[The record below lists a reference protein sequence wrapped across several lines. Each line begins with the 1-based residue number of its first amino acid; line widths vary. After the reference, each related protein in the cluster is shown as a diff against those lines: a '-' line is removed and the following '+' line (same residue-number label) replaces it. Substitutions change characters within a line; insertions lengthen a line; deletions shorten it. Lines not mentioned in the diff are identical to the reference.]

1 MEGQSHK
8 GLRSTLI
15 GILVSM
21 VLAVVKAVAGILG
34 SSYALIADAIESLTD
49 VFSSAMLWIGLRWS
63 AKPADHNHPYGHG
76 KGEAL
81 ITLGIGLIL
90 IAAAALI
97 SVSSV
102 RNIITPHKTPAA
114 YTLVVLVL
122 VIATKE
128 LLYRF
133 VLKTGEEIS
142 SGAVKAEAFH
152 HRSDAVTSAL
162 AFIGITIGL
171 IGGPGYEVADD
182 YAALFGSVVI
192 LYNAYRII
200 RPALGELLDEEPDPA
215 LNKAINDIAAQV
227 QGVKLVERCR
237 IRKMGPVFFGDIHI
251 WVDGDLTVEKGHSI
265 SHNVK
270 DAIQKEYPLVADV
283 MIHVE
288 PAARGLKSKIHA

>member
-1 MEGQSHK
+1 MKPQSHK
-8 GLRSTLI
+8 GLQSTLI
-15 GILVSM
+15 GIVVSM
-21 VLAVVKAVAGILG
+21 MLAFIKAVAGILG

-63 AKPADHNHPYGHG
+63 SKPADRNHPYGHG

-81 ITLGIGLIL
+81 ITLGIGLVL
-90 IAAAALI
+90 IAAAIII

-114 YTLVVLVL
+114 YTLIVLVV

-192 LYNAYRII
+192 LFNAYRII
-200 RPALGELLDEEPDPA
+200 RPALGELLDEEPDPV
-215 LNKAINDIAAQV
+215 LNKAVNDIAARV
-227 QGVKLVERCR
+227 RGVRLVERCR
-237 IRKMGPVFFGDIHI
+237 IRKMGPLFFGDIHI
-251 WVDGDLTVEKGHSI
+251 WVDRNLSVEEGHRI
-265 SHNVK
+265 SHDVK
-270 DAIQKEYPLVADV
+270 DAIQKEYPLFADV

-288 PAARGLKSKIHA
+288 PAAADLTPQHG